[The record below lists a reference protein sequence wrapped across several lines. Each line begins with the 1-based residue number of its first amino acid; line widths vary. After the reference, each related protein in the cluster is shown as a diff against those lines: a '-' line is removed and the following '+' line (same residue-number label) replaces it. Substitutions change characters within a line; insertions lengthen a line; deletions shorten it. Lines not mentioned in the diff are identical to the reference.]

1 MFPEVTVRGC
11 AFHWTQAVVRHI
23 KSVGLWTSYQ
33 QENKVGVVLRD
44 LLCLKYVPAE
54 QTEATLDYI
63 ELQIQ
68 HEAFSELIG
77 YMRRTWF
84 QLWKPIDWSAFMLE
98 NRTTNMVEGWHNRV
112 RERYANNRSV
122 VLQLQMANSQSI

>member
-54 QTEATLDYI
+54 QTEATAASTTRSLLRTYR
-63 ELQIQ
+63 L
-68 HEAFSELIG
+68 HET
-77 YMRRTWF
+77 YMVSTLEANRLVCLHVGESDDKYGRRLA
-84 QLWKPIDWSAFMLE
+84 QQSA
-98 NRTTNMVEGWHNRV
+98 
-112 RERYANNRSV
+112 
-122 VLQLQMANSQSI
+122 